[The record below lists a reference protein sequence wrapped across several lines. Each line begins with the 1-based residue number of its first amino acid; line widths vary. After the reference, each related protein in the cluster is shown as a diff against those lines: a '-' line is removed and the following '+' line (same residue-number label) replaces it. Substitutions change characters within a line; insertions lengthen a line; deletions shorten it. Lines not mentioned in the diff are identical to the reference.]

1 MKLSLESRKRM
12 SFFSKK
18 VDNVKITKQTTSIL
32 EELYAEIYSAYTD
45 SVKNKS
51 TIKSSHISGKRQL
64 NKPKTFLYN
73 TIPPVIQSHIE
84 TKMKNQIT
92 YTINMNG
99 RLIKIHFIVEELK
112 PNYSKYNEYAN
123 NVKMWLYFL
132 NNNAAIKCSRELD
145 IYFYMTPFTK
155 HLPTISSDVLD
166 AINVNTGVTT
176 TCPYKSEILVY
187 RKEEWFKVF
196 IHETIHNFGLDFSDM
211 NTTECT
217 RIILQLFPV
226 TSDVNLFE
234 SYTECWAEL
243 MNTMLCSFN
252 HLDNKLDIDIFIN
265 NTIMLLDIERAH
277 SVFQMVKVLD
287 FMGLTYSDLYS
298 KKASAKELRDQ
309 SYKENTNV
317 LSYYVIKTIL
327 LMNYPLFL
335 GWCNLRN
342 EPMIQFT
349 KTLANQKSYCDLIH
363 KLHKH
368 KMLLSAV
375 KYYEH
380 RKSDTNLKM
389 TICEIG

>member
-1 MKLSLESRKRM
+1 MKLSLESRKLM

-45 SVKNKS
+45 SLKNKA
-51 TIKSSHISGKRQL
+51 ISSHISGQL

-73 TIPPVIQSHIE
+73 TIPPVIRSHIE
-84 TKMKNQIT
+84 TKMSKQIT
-92 YTINMNG
+92 YTIHMSG
-99 RLIKIHFIVEELK
+99 RLIKIHFIVEEVK
-112 PNYSKYNEYAN
+112 PNLSKYNKYAD
-123 NVKMWLYFL
+123 NVKTWLHFL
-132 NNNAAIKCSRELD
+132 NNNSAIRCSRELD
-145 IYFYMTPFTK
+145 IYIYMTPFTK
-155 HLPTISSDVLD
+155 HLPTTSSDVLD
-166 AINVNTGVTT
+166 AIHVNTGVTT
-176 TCPYKSEILVY
+176 TCPTKSEILVY

-211 NTTECT
+211 NTKECT
-217 RIILQLFPV
+217 RILLQLFPV

-265 NTIMLLDIERAH
+265 NAVMLLDIERAH

-287 FMGLTYSDLYS
+287 FMGLKYSDLYS
-298 KKASAKELRDQ
+298 KKSDLRDEL
-309 SYKENTNV
+309 YKENTNV
-317 LSYYVIKTIL
+317 LSYYVVKTIL

-335 GWCNLRN
+335 GWCKLRN

-380 RKSDTNLKM
+380 RKLDTNLKM
-389 TICEIG
+389 TICEID

>member
-18 VDNVKITKQTTSIL
+18 IDNVKITKQTTSIL

-45 SVKNKS
+45 SLKNKS
-51 TIKSSHISGKRQL
+51 ISSHISGQL

-73 TIPPVIQSHIE
+73 TIPPVIRSHIE
-84 TKMKNQIT
+84 TKMSKQIT
-92 YTINMNG
+92 YTIHLNG
-99 RLIKIHFIVEELK
+99 RLIKIHFIVEEIK
-112 PNYSKYNEYAN
+112 PNLSKYNKYAD
-123 NVKMWLYFL
+123 NVKTWLHFL
-132 NNNAAIKCSRELD
+132 NNNSAIRCSRELD
-145 IYFYMTPFTK
+145 IYIYMTPFTK
-155 HLPTISSDVLD
+155 HLPTTSSDVLD
-166 AINVNTGVTT
+166 AIHVNTGVTT
-176 TCPYKSEILVY
+176 TCPTKSEILVY

-211 NTTECT
+211 NTKECT
-217 RIILQLFPV
+217 RILLQLFPV

-265 NTIMLLDIERAH
+265 NAVMLLDIERAH

-287 FMGLTYSDLYS
+287 FMGLKYSDLYS
-298 KKASAKELRDQ
+298 KKSDLRDEL
-309 SYKENTNV
+309 YKENTNV
-317 LSYYVIKTIL
+317 LSYYVVKTIL

-335 GWCNLRN
+335 GWCKLRN

-380 RKSDTNLKM
+380 QKLDTNLKM

>member
-1 MKLSLESRKRM
+1 M

-18 VDNVKITKQTTSIL
+18 IDNVKITKQTTSIL

-45 SVKNKS
+45 SLKNKS
-51 TIKSSHISGKRQL
+51 ISSHIGGQIQ
-64 NKPKTFLYN
+64 KPKTFLYN
-73 TIPPVIQSHIE
+73 TIPPVIRSYIE
-84 TKMKNQIT
+84 TKMSKQIT
-92 YTINMNG
+92 YTIHMSG
-99 RLIKIHFIVEELK
+99 RLIKIHFIVEEVK
-112 PNYSKYNEYAN
+112 PNLSKYNKYAD
-123 NVKMWLYFL
+123 NVKIWLHFL
-132 NNNAAIKCSRELD
+132 NNNAAIRCSRELD

-155 HLPTISSDVLD
+155 HLPTTNTDVLD
-166 AINVNTGVTT
+166 AIHVNTGVTT
-176 TCPYKSEILVY
+176 TCPPKSEILVY

-211 NTTECT
+211 NTKECT
-217 RIILQLFPV
+217 RILLQLFPV
-226 TSDVNLFE
+226 NSNVNLFE

-243 MNTMLCSFN
+243 MNTMFCSFN

-265 NTIMLLDIERAH
+265 NAVMLLDIERAH

-298 KKASAKELRDQ
+298 KKSEARDQ
-309 SYKENTNV
+309 LYKENTNV
-317 LSYYVIKTIL
+317 LSYYVVKTIL

-335 GWCNLRN
+335 GWCKLRN

-363 KLHKH
+363 KLHKNRA
-368 KMLLSAV
+368 LLSAV

-389 TICEIG
+389 SICEIG

>member
-18 VDNVKITKQTTSIL
+18 IDNVKITKQITSIL

-45 SVKNKS
+45 SLKNKS
-51 TIKSSHISGKRQL
+51 ISNHIGGQL

-73 TIPPVIQSHIE
+73 TIPPVIRSHIE
-84 TKMKNQIT
+84 TKMSKQIT
-92 YTINMNG
+92 YTIHMSG
-99 RLIKIHFIVEELK
+99 RLIKIHFIVEEVK
-112 PNYSKYNEYAN
+112 PNLSKYNKYAD
-123 NVKMWLYFL
+123 NVKTWLHFL

-155 HLPTISSDVLD
+155 HLPTTNTDVLD
-166 AINVNTGVTT
+166 AIHVNTGVTT
-176 TCPYKSEILVY
+176 TCPPKSEILVY

-211 NTTECT
+211 NTKECT
-217 RIILQLFPV
+217 RILLQLFPV
-226 TSDVNLFE
+226 NSNVNLFE

-243 MNTMLCSFN
+243 MNTMFCSFN

-265 NTIMLLDIERAH
+265 NAVMLLDIERAH

-298 KKASAKELRDQ
+298 KKSEARDQ
-309 SYKENTNV
+309 LYKENTNV
-317 LSYYVIKTIL
+317 LSYYVVKTIL

-335 GWCNLRN
+335 GWCKLRN

-363 KLHKH
+363 KLHKNRA
-368 KMLLSAV
+368 LLSAV

-389 TICEIG
+389 SICEIG